1 MLKVLNIL
9 QYQMSS
15 KELVLYAKEK
25 KNLLNSLYSKF
36 ELVLS

>member
-25 KNLLNSLYSKF
+25 KLIKF
-36 ELVLS
+36 IVFKI

>member
-25 KNLLNSLYSKF
+25 NLLNSLYSKF